1 MTEGFGRIQ
10 AVGPPFRMMPNGRGA
25 ATLSVARLSRMALR
39 WATTN
44 DQRATKEDTV
54 AYGPAELLVVKFPGN
69 RFRGEILPALADL
82 VESRTIRL
90 IDLLVVVKDADEA
103 VTVLEAKEA
112 FPDGPIDVL
121 VDEAR
126 LLGSDDVDAIAEQL
140 EADSSAAILLFEH
153 LWAVTF
159 VQALRDAGGELIM
172 QERIPAAAVEEVEL
186 AQRA

>member
-1 MTEGFGRIQ
+1 M
-10 AVGPPFRMMPNGRGA
+10 
-25 ATLSVARLSRMALR
+25 
-39 WATTN
+39 
-44 DQRATKEDTV
+44 EDTV
-54 AYGPAELLVVKFPGN
+54 AYGPAELLVVRFPGN

-90 IDLLVVVKDADEA
+90 IDLLVVIKDAGDM

-112 FPDGPIDVL
+112 FPDGPIGVL

-140 EADSSAAILLFEH
+140 EPDSSAAILLFEH

-159 VQALRDAGGELIM
+159 VQALRDAGGELIV
-172 QERIPAAAVEEVEL
+172 QERIPAAAVEEIE
-186 AQRA
+186 RANRA

>member
-1 MTEGFGRIQ
+1 M
-10 AVGPPFRMMPNGRGA
+10 
-25 ATLSVARLSRMALR
+25 
-39 WATTN
+39 
-44 DQRATKEDTV
+44 

-69 RFRGEILPALADL
+69 RFRGDILPALADL
-82 VESRTIRL
+82 VQSRTIRL
-90 IDLLVVVKDADEA
+90 IDLLVVIKEGRDS

-126 LLGSDDVDAIAEQL
+126 LLGSDDVDSIAEQL
-140 EADSSAAILLFEH
+140 EPNSSAAILLFEH

-159 VQALRDAGGELIM
+159 VQALRDAGGELLM
-172 QERIPAAAVEEVEL
+172 QERIPAAAVEEVER